1 MDIAPAT
8 NGRRVEP
15 KISEDLIKRI
25 QAAEK
30 AKTRK
35 EIKKEYDPVSIYS
48 GLCSWLI
55 LAGSSAYPLWGC
67 RHGDVYITKVLN
79 LFLCWQDD
87 PAGISPSSGEKPKSR
102 VKKEKPE
109 KAEKAEK
116 PEKNGLKQTKLTFKK
131 EPKKVSVKVSLLVFF
146 YFILFLSYT

>member
-35 EIKKEYDPVSIYS
+35 EIKKEYDPVSIYPC
-48 GLCSWLI
+48 LCSWII
-55 LAGSSAYPLWGC
+55 LAGSPAYPLWGC
-67 RHGDVYITKVLN
+67 RHGDVYITKISAKSLFVLTG
-79 LFLCWQDD
+79 WPGRHQSVQRREAQV
-87 PAGISPSSGEKPKSR
+87 AGEEGETGEGGEGR
-102 VKKEKPE
+102 ETWEEWAQADQAHVQER
-109 KAEKAEK
+109 A
-116 PEKNGLKQTKLTFKK
+116 
-131 EPKKVSVKVSLLVFF
+131 
-146 YFILFLSYT
+146 